1 MLTGSTRVEASANM
15 LTQLSR
21 PDGYFLPSNPADP
34 PTAKYLL
41 PLQSKG
47 LTFVSLGAK
56 QGKGA
61 KPKAPAEGDQEGR
74 HSSRGSPLPS
84 VAKGTLLGVA
94 DAMGGAM
101 RRYSNLQGKPSS
113 GAWTAAVLRYCV
125 VNIHIYLFLVRLCAA
140 LWLSLLACLGT
151 QRSKG
156 VDLMLQAAY
165 TEAKLILWVRSR
177 RLAGRLMMSI
187 THPASASRQQGDE
200 YRYLVVVI
208 TTVLGS

>member
-1 MLTGSTRVEASANM
+1 MMS
-15 LTQLSR
+15 QLSR

-61 KPKAPAEGDQEGR
+61 KPKGAAEGEQEGR

-84 VAKGTLLGVA
+84 GARGALLGVA

-101 RRYSNLQGKPSS
+101 RRYSNLQGK
-113 GAWTAAVLRYCV
+113 
-125 VNIHIYLFLVRLCAA
+125 I
-140 LWLSLLACLGT
+140 
-151 QRSKG
+151 
-156 VDLMLQAAY
+156 
-165 TEAKLILWVRSR
+165 
-177 RLAGRLMMSI
+177 
-187 THPASASRQQGDE
+187 
-200 YRYLVVVI
+200 
-208 TTVLGS
+208 